1 MATSP
6 LNGSPRCL
14 TPVFRTRMAFVIP
27 IGRVRDSVSRK
38 ITETFEPKTHFVRKY
53 NVAARYIAL
62 TNNIA
67 PKSYIPSASCSFN
80 SRPSGRGK
88 NFISRTADFS
98 FYLLK
103 YALKGINNQQFA
115 LIMLA
120 DLDFATLNP
129 ISYKLI
135 TPHDISYLKG
145 AVLAKNGLLS
155 DSIKQIVKE
164 ITPPI
169 SYSHL
174 NEIEIKGTV
183 INIKAHLVDT
193 IQLPVRSRLESN
205 LKNSF
210 NSSSRNVIIS
220 SFLKTDMSGYMRPHD
235 TAYSD
240 MERWVYGLLYN
251 NDNFMMADD
260 SVVGETVG
268 SYYSNNFV
276 ERYWASPSTILTIKT
291 SHPFLDSNPYNEKN
305 DFCDFDSLVE
315 SCLLISLDRRIEAL
329 LSRHGSMTYHE
340 IEKRKAEIASFFNYT
355 VNNLVELDRK
365 LQFFIQR
372 SNLPQRYER
381 VLGIV
386 TPRSNIIVKYR
397 SEMIAIVSV
406 IIALLSLITAILT
419 LIINKSCIVSLP
431 S

>member
-6 LNGSPRCL
+6 LNGYPRCL
-14 TPVFRTRMAFVIP
+14 TPVFKTRMAFVIP
-27 IGRVRDSVSRK
+27 LGQVRDSVSRK
-38 ITETFEPKTHFVRKY
+38 ITESFKPKTHFVSRY
-53 NVAARYIAL
+53 NVSAHYIAL
-62 TNNIA
+62 TNTIA

-80 SRPSGRGK
+80 SKPSGRGQ
-88 NFISRTADFS
+88 NFISRSADFS

-103 YALKGINNQQFA
+103 YALKGVNNQQFA

-120 DLDFATLNP
+120 DLDFATLNLFM
-129 ISYKLI
+129 YELI
-135 TPHDISYLKG
+135 TPHDISYLQG

-155 DSIKQIVKE
+155 DSIKQIVRE

-174 NEIEIKGTV
+174 NEIEIKGIV

-193 IQLPVRSRLESN
+193 TLLPVRSRLESD
-205 LKNSF
+205 LRNSF

-220 SFLKTDMSGYMRPHD
+220 SFLKTDMSDYMRPHD

-251 NDNFMMADD
+251 NGNFMMADD
-260 SVVGETVG
+260 SVVRETVS

-276 ERYWASPSTILTIKT
+276 ERYWASPTTVLTIKT
-291 SHPFLDSNPYNEKN
+291 SHPFLDSNPYNGNN

-315 SCLLISLDRRIEAL
+315 SCLLITINQRIETL
-329 LSRHGSMTYHE
+329 LCRHGSMTYHE
-340 IEKRKAEIASFFNYT
+340 IEQRKAEIASFFNYT

-397 SEMIAIVSV
+397 SELIAIVSV
-406 IIALLSLITAILT
+406 IITLLSLITTILT
-419 LIINKSCIVSLP
+419 LIINR
-431 S
+431 